1 MRFNLA
7 PFNRPPPNDE
17 HVFVDSYQAHGERV
31 AANSVAE
38 LIHGINTKQEHR
50 NSVVGSLGFAININT
65 KTEHR
70 EKLRATPVEVE
81 SWLNIAVK
89 HSNKLSGTVHL
100 DFFIRRFS
108 IMRFNVTPF
117 NGEVGAVEFTFIDN
131 RQTHNGQVTG
141 KAFAGSLHNVNNRQ
155 EHRNS
160 VVAPLNQFSLNINT
174 ENVHTEKLKG
184 VQIAVERWLNTQT
197 NHNNKIATSLRVD
210 VIRRFSTMRF
220 NVTPFNGEVGAVE
233 FTYICSRQVYDG
245 RVKGSTVA
253 GSINNLN
260 NRQKYHGKLS
270 FNPLELRATIDT
282 ESKYS
287 ENLKAL
293 QIAVGVGLNTS
304 ISHDNKLKVFAR
316 ADIIRR
322 FSVMRF
328 NVTPFNGG
336 ATSDIAFVDRR
347 ATHNNR
353 TVMIQATPIVF
364 ERLTAFNGQ
373 LKATTAAGAITN
385 IVTPQK
391 HVNALKIKPLELQQ
405 FINRKAASKN
415 SLKNNIGYPHLA
427 INRTHRIDNGL
438 AGKLVH
444 FHKWLNTELLHGN
457 IVNLET
463 ANAQLLVQRPFISTN
478 GLKSRLVEVEKWLN
492 RKIIVDNRLK
502 IAPIDTTLYFNAIHD
517 GINKLKNES
526 HLGAFFSVETTHAE
540 NIGNTTHGG
549 LLFSVRHQQTNSLA
563 NKTIGG
569 KLINRRHFVNGVLNN
584 IVIIGSREYQSAFID
599 VTIPPGWELR
609 INSDNKTVIL
619 VMPPTDTSS
628 VRHLYSGNWIFFN
641 RNVER
646 LILTAGGENVQGQV
660 IYNDWWL

>member
-31 AANSVAE
+31 VGNSVAE

-50 NSVVGSLGFAININT
+50 NSVVCSLGFAININT

-70 EKLRATPVEVE
+70 EKLRATSIPVE
-81 SWLNIAVK
+81 SWLNIADK
-89 HSNKLSGTVHL
+89 HSNKLSGIVHL
-100 DFFIRRFS
+100 DFFVRRFS

-117 NGEVGAVEFTFIDN
+117 NGEVGAVEFVFIDS
-131 RQTHNGQVTG
+131 RQTHSGQVTG
-141 KAFAGSLHNVNNRQ
+141 KAF
-155 EHRNS
+155 
-160 VVAPLNQFSLNINT
+160 
-174 ENVHTEKLKG
+174 
-184 VQIAVERWLNTQT
+184 
-197 NHNNKIATSLRVD
+197 
-210 VIRRFSTMRF
+210 
-220 NVTPFNGEVGAVE
+220 
-233 FTYICSRQVYDG
+233 
-245 RVKGSTVA
+245 A

-260 NRQKYHGKLS
+260 NRQKHHGKLS

-282 ESKYS
+282 ESKYAES
-287 ENLKAL
+287 LKAL

-304 ISHDNKLKVFAR
+304 ISNDNKLKVFAR

-322 FSVMRF
+322 FSIMRF

-364 ERLTAFNGQ
+364 ERFTAYNGQ
-373 LKATTAAGAITN
+373 LKATATAGAITN

-391 HVNALKIKPLELQQ
+391 HTNALKVKPLELQQ
-405 FINRKAASKN
+405 FINRKATSKN
-415 SLKNNIGYPHLA
+415 SLKNDIGYPQLA
-427 INRTHRIDNGL
+427 INRTQKVDGRMVGATVD
-438 AGKLVH
+438 

-457 IVNLET
+457 IVNLES

-492 RKIIVDNRLK
+492 CKIIVDNRLK
-502 IAPIDTTLYFNAIHD
+502 IAPIDTTLYFNAIHNNT
-517 GINKLKNES
+517 NKLKNES

-549 LLFSVRHQQTNSLA
+549 LLFSVRHQRTNNLA

-569 KLINRRHFVNGVLNN
+569 KLINRRHFVNGVINN
-584 IVIIGSREYQSAFID
+584 IVIIGEREYQSAFID